1 MKRIFI
7 SLLQVM
13 LIFAVTFSITAFAK
27 NYTIGD
33 WPCEIEKVPQ
43 EEQELS
49 SEIKEK
55 ILQKL
60 LKTEYSDSNPD
71 DIVIRYYGTLN
82 NGAMLINHYNK
93 TYTYPELAK
102 SYEKVAIYFNIDF
115 GYYCPTEMDK
125 VKLYMYG
132 EIYTF
137 KDAYDSGLLN
147 LNDLCELVNVVD
159 GFYFMITNWAD
170 TDSEVLGDVNGDGNL
185 TVLDATLIQKKV
197 LNLVEFT
204 DSETECADV
213 NADGKVYISDVT
225 QVQKSV
231 AGIA

>member
-7 SLLQVM
+7 SLLSVM
-13 LIFAVTFSITAFAK
+13 LIFAVTFSTTAFAK
-27 NYTIGD
+27 NYTIDD

-49 SEIKEK
+49 SEIKEE

-60 LKTEYSDSNPD
+60 LETEYSDSNPD

-213 NADGKVYISDVT
+213 NADGKVDVSDVT

>member
-7 SLLQVM
+7 SLLSVM
-13 LIFAVTFSITAFAK
+13 LIFAVTFSTTAFAK
-27 NYTIGD
+27 NYTIDD

-93 TYTYPELAK
+93 TYTYPESAK
-102 SYEKVAIYFNIDF
+102 SYEKVAKYSNIDF

-125 VKLYMYG
+125 VNLYMYG

-170 TDSEVLGDVNGDGNL
+170 TDSEVFGDVNGDGNL

-213 NADGKVYISDVT
+213 NTDGKVDISDVT